1 MFNLLAQRWSL
12 AIFLLG
18 LRQQRLACRAKC
30 CAVHLHP
37 GLACGSLGGFELTG
51 YVVACAEVHL
61 VRRLTKERG
70 VGKTRIVLV
79 HIKSDQVLNR
89 IDRVER
95 FQVQPLVFER
105 PPPRFD
111 QRIGE
116 LLEKIGENSRIKL

>member
-61 VRRLTKERG
+61 VRRLTRKSQVWKVAVVLPDIERNQLPHG
-70 VGKTRIVLV
+70 G
-79 HIKSDQVLNR
+79 DG
-89 IDRVER
+89 VER
-95 FQVQPLVFER
+95 V
-105 PPPRFD
+105 
-111 QRIGE
+111 
-116 LLEKIGENSRIKL
+116 